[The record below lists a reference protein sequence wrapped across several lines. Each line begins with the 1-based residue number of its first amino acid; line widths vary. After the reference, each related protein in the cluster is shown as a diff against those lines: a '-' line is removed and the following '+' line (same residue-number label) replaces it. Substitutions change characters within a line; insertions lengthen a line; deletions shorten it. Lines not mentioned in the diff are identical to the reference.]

1 MSHTNSN
8 ELGGEGFFLLE
19 LQLIRSNEKEFIG
32 RENGVMGIMGIDQAN
47 DLQTYGSKP
56 SAWEE
61 IP

>member
-19 LQLIRSNEKEFIG
+19 LQLIRSNEKEFIR

-56 SAWEE
+56 SA
-61 IP
+61 